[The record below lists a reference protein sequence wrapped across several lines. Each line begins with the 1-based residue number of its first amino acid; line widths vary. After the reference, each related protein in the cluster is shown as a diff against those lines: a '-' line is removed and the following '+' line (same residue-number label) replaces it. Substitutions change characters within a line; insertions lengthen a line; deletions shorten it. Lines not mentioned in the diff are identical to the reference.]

1 MAFDVKISSL
11 SSVTRGINYPANSP
25 LSVSNNSNG
34 YLYNGTKGSFIA
46 KANSNFTLT
55 ASPDIFEWKQRPDN
69 GLVTSQEPVN
79 LILKFVVYSVDNQSQ
94 PPIPFRTSTMYEV
107 SISANPLSPNTT
119 YTIVDSIEYTT
130 FPNPTSPLSL
140 GDPISLDFVSGLRYD
155 PVAKSFT
162 LKFIPKIVGAKDIY
176 KGIYYIY

>member
-1 MAFDVKISSL
+1 MSFNVKISSF
-11 SSVTRGINYPANSP
+11 SSVTRGINYPANYP
-25 LSVSNNSNG
+25 ISVSDNPNG

-55 ASPDIFEWKQRPDN
+55 SSPDIFEWKQRPDS

-94 PPIPFRTSTMYEV
+94 PTIPFRTSTMYEA
-107 SISANPLSPNTT
+107 SISANPLAPNTT
-119 YTIVDSIEYTT
+119 YTIVDFIEYTT

-140 GDPISLDFVSGLRYD
+140 GDPISLDFVQGLRYD
-155 PVAKSFT
+155 PTAKSFT
-162 LKFIPKIVGAKDIY
+162 LRFVPKSVGVKDIY